1 VKEMTSNENDIVLI
15 TKNGIRH
22 DGRKKD
28 DLREIKFEIG
38 VLDRADGSAIIYW
51 GKNKIL
57 AAVYG
62 PRELH
67 PKHMALSDRALIR
80 CEYRMATF
88 SVPDRKSPAP
98 KRREKEI
105 SKILAEA
112 LDPALFTYLYPRSVI
127 DVFVEVLQ
135 ADGGSRCAAITAASL
150 ALADAGVPMR
160 DLAVGC
166 AAGNLL
172 DQVVLDLDDV
182 EDKYGQGDLPMAYL
196 PQLDQIVLL
205 QSDGLFTVDQYKE
218 ALDMLIP
225 ACKKIYKM
233 QRDALTDKF
242 KQITEDIELE
252 EEEEK
257 EKQAVKKPPTN
268 AEPKDD
274 KKEKAT
280 KKTKKK
286 TETKKE
292 PAKKDE
298 KEPKT
303 AKKADSK
310 KTKAEPKTAEKKT
323 SKKEESKASSKKKE
337 DEKK

>member
-1 VKEMTSNENDIVLI
+1 MAKNDEVVLI

-28 DLREIKFEIG
+28 DLREIKFDIG

-51 GKNKIL
+51 GRNKIL

-88 SVPDRKSPAP
+88 SVPERKSPAP

-112 LDPALFTYLYPRSVI
+112 LEPAVFDQLYPRSVI
-127 DVFVEVLQ
+127 DVFIEVLQ
-135 ADGGSRCAAITAASL
+135 ADGGTRCAAITAASL

-160 DLAVGC
+160 DLVVGC
-166 AAGNLL
+166 AAGNIE

-182 EDKYGQGDLPMAYL
+182 EDKDGHGDLPMAYL
-196 PQLDQIVLL
+196 PQMDKIVLL
-205 QSDGLFTVDQYKE
+205 QSDGTFTVKQYKE

-233 QRDALTDKF
+233 QRDTLTTKYA
-242 KQITEDIELE
+242 QITEDIIETD
-252 EEEEK
+252 K
-257 EKQAVKKPPTN
+257 EKDPKKEPKKEAPKKDTAKKTDKKPT
-268 AEPKDD
+268 PK
-274 KKEKAT
+274 ET
-280 KKTKKK
+280 KKA
-286 TETKKE
+286 ETKKE
-292 PAKKDE
+292 KDNKKKLVKK
-298 KEPKT
+298 KE
-303 AKKADSK
+303 SK
-310 KTKAEPKTAEKKT
+310 KTT
-323 SKKEESKASSKKKE
+323 SEKKE
-337 DEKK
+337 DEKKTTKEK